1 MSGKAM
7 LVAMPDWGECVSV
20 SSAWVGVARQESEDL
35 YTDAAAF
42 LLNQFNN
49 SKYASL
55 RRKMYRHKYESNKNH
70 TAASIFLKPQ
80 NKNWALCLNLILTKC
95 ILNIYVVRISSYFYD
110 LVGISVSIVLVQIY
124 LV

>member
-1 MSGKAM
+1 MTIHGRQFSLELYLVSGKAM

-42 LLNQFNN
+42 LLYQFNN

-55 RRKMYRHKYESNKNH
+55 RRKMYRHKYQIKS
-70 TAASIFLKPQ
+70 TQKP
-80 NKNWALCLNLILTKC
+80 
-95 ILNIYVVRISSYFYD
+95 
-110 LVGISVSIVLVQIY
+110 VSETF
-124 LV
+124 